1 MRKLYFLFILLFV
14 SLALNSAERF
24 VTFKKNDVA
33 LPIIDNGKVIN
44 ILYDSSDQ
52 KGIGI
57 AVNNLIEDFER
68 VCGLKPNMLSG
79 NSGENCIIIGS
90 LDSKYIKQ
98 LIKSKKLDKKAL
110 QKKNEKYIITTVD
123 NPLEGIDK
131 ALVIAGSDRRGTIY
145 GIYEL
150 SEQMGVSPWYWWMDV
165 PVAKQKE
172 VYVMPGIYTDGEPA
186 VKYRGIFLND
196 EAPCLTEWVR
206 HHYGTNFGDHRF
218 YADVFELILR
228 LKGNFLWPAMWSWA
242 FYSDD
247 HLNGKTADE
256 MGVIISTS
264 HHEPMARNHQEWARK
279 RKEYG
284 AWNYTTNKKVIDQ
297 FFREGIERMKNTE
310 DLVTIG
316 MRGDGDEAMTDATNV
331 KLLENIVEN
340 QRRIIKDVTGKPA
353 KETPQVWALYKE
365 VLDYYDKGMRVPDDV
380 IMLLTDDNWG
390 NVCRLPNEKE
400 RKHSGGWGMYYHVDY
415 VGAPRNTKWINVT
428 PIQGMWEQLH
438 LTYEY
443 GVDKLWV
450 LNVGDLKPMEYP
462 ITLFLDMAWNPN
474 TYTADN
480 LLSHARKFCTQVF
493 GKEQADEAARILN
506 LYSKYNGRVT
516 PEMLDANTYNL
527 ETGEWK
533 QVADDYVRL
542 EAEALRQY
550 MSLAPEYKDAY
561 KQLLL
566 FPVQVMSNLY
576 EMYYAQ
582 AMNHKLYVEGN
593 PLANV
598 WADKV
603 EKCFA
608 RDKALSDDY
617 NNVMANGKWKN
628 IMIQKHIGYTSWNDN
643 FPADKLPEVKRIVE
657 PEKAVGGY
665 VFTGADG
672 YVAMEAPHFF
682 ENNAPDGMEWKIIPD
697 MGRTLGGVTLMP
709 YIKTVEGASVSYKF
723 SLPEDAK
730 DVKNVRV
737 IVVVKSTLA
746 FADVNGHKYTVGFRG
761 GSSET
766 VNFNYN
772 LNELPE
778 NVYTV
783 YYPTVARR
791 VIEKVVSLKLPAS
804 EDGTFVLD
812 FKPLN
817 PAVVLEKIV
826 VDYGGYTKSY
836 LYMDESKCERQN

>member
-196 EAPCLTEWVR
+196 EAPCLTEWVK

-791 VIEKVVSLKLPAS
+791 VIEKVVSLKLPVS